1 MTTALALT
9 LPQGIELDTAP
20 SETLVAASPGWAEDV
35 ATHFGKR
42 AIRSEEGPFSLP
54 ESLVG
59 DVERERSFT
68 KCIADVKG
76 FRDLPLNWDTYGG
89 LPAKEEPI
97 RFSIELLNCL
107 QSEIDI
113 STPHVAPI
121 SSGVYVEWRN
131 NGAIL
136 YFEVDEE
143 SVLYV
148 MKRHGRTVAEGEDSR
163 FSVAPAIELVERFHT
178 LAP

>member
-1 MTTALALT
+1 MTSALALT
-9 LPQGIELDTAP
+9 LPRGIELDTAP
-20 SETLVAASPGWAEDV
+20 PETLVAESPGWSADA

-42 AIRSEEGPFSLP
+42 TYQSKEGPFALP
-54 ESLVG
+54 KSLVG

-97 RFSIELLNCL
+97 GFSIKLLQRL
-107 QSEIDI
+107 QSQVDV
-113 STPHVAPI
+113 SAPHVAPI
-121 SSGVYVEWRN
+121 SSGVYVEWRDN
-131 NGAIL
+131 DALL
-136 YFEVDEE
+136 YFEVDED
-143 SVLYV
+143 SVLFV
-148 MKRHGRTVAEGEDSR
+148 MKKHGRTVVEGEDSR
-163 FSVAPAIELVERFHT
+163 FLVAPAIELAERFHA